1 MDYSP
6 NQVVDELSRFIIGQ
20 NEAKRAVAVA
30 LRNRYRRSKLPKE
43 LQDEIT
49 PKNIIMSGP
58 TGVGKTEIARRIAK
72 IVGAPFIKVE
82 ATKFTEV
89 GYVGRDV
96 DSMIRD
102 LAEASIR
109 LIKEEKTVQ
118 LHDKLENLTTNKLID
133 ILLPM
138 RKKKDDENSDVSSR
152 RDAIKADLEAGKI
165 EDLTIEVEV
174 EDKPAGMNVE
184 MPGQPEV
191 VIGDIFGGMMPKKT
205 KKRKMPVREARKVI
219 SQQELNRLIDMDS
232 VTHEALER
240 AEQSGIIFIDEIDKI
255 AGGSHS
261 GHGGPDV
268 SREGVQRDILPL
280 VEGCT
285 VNTKYGPV
293 KTDYILF
300 IAAGA
305 FHMSKV
311 SDLIPEL
318 QGRFPLHVTLSAL
331 GERELCDILTRT
343 DNALLH
349 QYQALLKVD
358 NVDLKFTEDA
368 IDLIAHVA
376 FTENETKENI
386 GARRLTS
393 VMERLLDEIS
403 FTATDEVPMHEV
415 VIDTDYIKA
424 HLGETAAEKNLR
436 KYIL

>member
-1 MDYSP
+1 MQYSP
-6 NQVVDELSRFIIGQ
+6 NQVVDELSRYIIGQ

-30 LRNRYRRSKLPKE
+30 LRNRYRRSKLSKE
-43 LQDEIT
+43 MQDEIT

-109 LIKEEKTVQ
+109 LIKEEKTAQ
-118 LHDKLENLTTNKLID
+118 LQDKLENLVTNKLID

-138 RKKKDDENSDVSSR
+138 RKKKDDENDDISSK
-152 RDAIKADLEAGKI
+152 RDAIKSDLESGRI
-165 EDLTIEVEV
+165 EDLLIDVEV
-174 EDKPAGMNVE
+174 EDKPSGMNMEV
-184 MPGQPEV
+184 PGQPEI
-191 VIGDIFGGMMPKKT
+191 VIGDIFGSMMPKKT
-205 KKRKMPVREARKVI
+205 KKRKMPIREARKVL
-219 SQQELNRLIDMDS
+219 SQQELNKLIDMDA
-232 VTHEALER
+232 VTQEALER
-240 AEQSGIIFIDEIDKI
+240 AEQSGIVFIDEIDKI
-255 AGGSHS
+255 ASGSNA
-261 GHGGPDV
+261 GRGPDV

-305 FHMSKV
+305 FHLSKIT
-311 SDLIPEL
+311 DLIPEL
-318 QGRFPLHVTLSAL
+318 QGRFPLHVELSPL
-331 GERELCDILTRT
+331 GEKELKDILVRT
-343 DNALLH
+343 DNALIN
-349 QYQALLKVD
+349 QYKALLKVD
-358 NVDLKFTEDA
+358 NVDLVFTDDA
-368 IDLIAHVA
+368 IDMIAHYA
-376 FTENETKENI
+376 FEENEVKENI
-386 GARRLTS
+386 GARRLTA
-393 VMERLLDEIS
+393 VMEKLLDEVS
-403 FTATDEVPMHEV
+403 FTATDEVPMHTLTV
-415 VIDTDYIKA
+415 DTEYVKT
-424 HLGETAAEKNLR
+424 HLGESPDKLNVR

>member
-1 MDYSP
+1 MQYSP
-6 NQVVDELSRFIIGQ
+6 NEVVDELSRYIIGQ
-20 NEAKRAVAVA
+20 NEAKRSVAVA
-30 LRNRYRRSKLPKE
+30 LRNRYRRSQLPKE

-72 IVGAPFIKVE
+72 IVGAPFVKVE

-109 LIKEEKTVQ
+109 LIKEEKTAQ
-118 LHDKLENLTTNKLID
+118 LHDKLDNITCNRLID

-138 RKKKDDENSDVSSR
+138 RKKKDSEIDDIALR
-152 RDAIKADLEAGKI
+152 RDAIKNDIESGKI
-165 EDLTIEVEV
+165 EDLIVEVEV
-174 EDKPAGMNVE
+174 EDKPQGMNVE
-184 MPGQPEV
+184 MPGQPEI
-191 VIGDIFGGMMPKKT
+191 VIGDLFGNMIPKKT
-205 KKRKMPVREARKVI
+205 KKRKMPVKEARKVI
-219 SQQELNRLIDMDS
+219 SQQELNKLLDMDA
-232 VTHEALER
+232 VTQEALER

-255 AGGSHS
+255 ASGSS
-261 GHGGPDV
+261 AGRGPDV

-285 VNTKYGPV
+285 VSTKYGPI

-305 FHMSKV
+305 FHLSKIT
-311 SDLIPEL
+311 DLIPEL
-318 QGRFPLHVTLSAL
+318 QGRFPLHVELNAL
-331 GERELCDILTRT
+331 GEKELKDILVRT

-358 NVDLKFTEDA
+358 NVDLKFTDEA
-368 IDLIAHVA
+368 IDMIAHYA
-376 FTENETKENI
+376 FVENEVKENI
-386 GARRLTS
+386 GARRLTA
-393 VMERLLDEIS
+393 VMEKLLDEVS

-415 VIDTDYIKA
+415 LVDKAYIEK
-424 HLGETAAEKNLR
+424 HLGENASDKDLK
-436 KYIL
+436 KYII

>member
-1 MDYSP
+1 MQYSP
-6 NQVVDELSRFIIGQ
+6 SEVVDELSRYIIGQ

-30 LRNRYRRSKLPKE
+30 LRNRYRRSKLSKE

-72 IVGAPFIKVE
+72 IVGAPFVKVE

-109 LIKEEKTVQ
+109 LIKEEKTNQ

-138 RKKKDDENSDVSSR
+138 RKKKDDESDDISVR
-152 RDAIKADLEAGKI
+152 RDAIKNDLESGKI
-165 EDLTIEVEV
+165 EELTVEIEV

-184 MPGQPEV
+184 MPGQPEI
-191 VIGDIFGGMMPKKT
+191 VIGDIFGSMMPKKT
-205 KKRKMPVREARKVI
+205 KKRKMPIKEARKVI
-219 SQQELNRLIDMDS
+219 SQQELNKQLDMDA
-232 VTHEALER
+232 VTQEALER

-255 AGGSHS
+255 ASGSTA
-261 GHGGPDV
+261 GRGPDV

-285 VNTKYGPV
+285 VTTKYGPI

-305 FHMSKV
+305 FHLSKIT
-311 SDLIPEL
+311 DLIPEL
-318 QGRFPLHVTLSAL
+318 QGRFPLHVQLSAL
-331 GERELCDILTRT
+331 GEKELRDILVST
-343 DNALLH
+343 DNALIH

-358 NVDLKFTEDA
+358 NVNLIFTDEA
-368 IDLIAHVA
+368 IDMLAHYAYV
-376 FTENETKENI
+376 ENEVKENI
-386 GARRLTS
+386 GARRLTA

-403 FTATDEVPMHEV
+403 FTATNELPMHD
-415 VIDTDYIKA
+415 VIVDKEYIQK
-424 HLGETAAEKNLR
+424 HLGENASDKDLR
-436 KYIL
+436 KYII

>member
-1 MDYSP
+1 MQYSP
-6 NQVVDELSRFIIGQ
+6 NEVVDELSRYIIGQ
-20 NEAKRAVAVA
+20 NEAKRSVAVA

-72 IVGAPFIKVE
+72 IVGAPFVKVE

-109 LIKEEKTVQ
+109 LIKEEKTTQ
-118 LHDKLENLTTNKLID
+118 LHDKLENITCNRLID

-138 RKKKDDENSDVSSR
+138 RKKKDSEADDVALR
-152 RDAIKADLEAGKI
+152 RDAIKNDLESGKI
-165 EDLTIEVEV
+165 EDLIIEVEV
-174 EDKPAGMNVE
+174 EDKPQGMNVE
-184 MPGQPEV
+184 MPGQPEI
-191 VIGDIFGGMMPKKT
+191 VIGDLFGSMMPKKT
-205 KKRKMPVREARKVI
+205 KKRKMPVKEARKVI
-219 SQQELNRLIDMDS
+219 SQQELNKLIDMDA
-232 VTHEALER
+232 VTQEALER

-255 AGGSHS
+255 ASGSSS
-261 GHGGPDV
+261 GRGPDV

-285 VNTKYGPV
+285 VSTKYGPI

-305 FHMSKV
+305 FHLSKIT
-311 SDLIPEL
+311 DLIPEL
-318 QGRFPLHVTLSAL
+318 QGRFPLHVELNAL
-331 GERELCDILTRT
+331 GEKELRDILVRT

-358 NVDLKFTEDA
+358 NVDLKFTDEA
-368 IDLIAHVA
+368 IDMIAHYA
-376 FTENETKENI
+376 FVENEVKENI
-386 GARRLTS
+386 GARRLTA
-393 VMERLLDEIS
+393 VMEKLLDEVS

-415 VIDTDYIKA
+415 LVDKAYIEK
-424 HLGETAAEKNLR
+424 HLGENASDKDLR
-436 KYIL
+436 KYII